1 MAEQLELALPLKLTG
16 RATLFLLPA
25 STLKRARAQ
34 HKQLFIMGVDGNA
47 LTWSGR
53 GKQPTWVAAYL
64 SQGGQLADLDA
75 HIHQP

>member
-1 MAEQLELALPLKLTG
+1 MGEQLELALPLKLTG
-16 RATLFLLPA
+16 RAALFLLSA

-34 HKQLFIMGVDGNA
+34 YKQLFIMGVDGSA

-53 GKQPTWVAAYL
+53 GKQPAWVAEYL
-64 SQGGQLADLDA
+64 SQGGRLADLDA